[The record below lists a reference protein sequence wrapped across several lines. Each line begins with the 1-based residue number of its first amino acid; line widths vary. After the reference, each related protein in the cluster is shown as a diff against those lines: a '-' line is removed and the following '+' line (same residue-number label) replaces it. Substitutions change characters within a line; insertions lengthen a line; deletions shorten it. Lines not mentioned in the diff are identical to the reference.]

1 MSSWIEIIGFA
12 GSVLTVVTYLTR
24 RMVQLRMIA
33 IASSLC
39 FAVYG
44 TMIWRPPLIL
54 MEAVLLPLNGWRLY
68 QIAIEEA

>member
-1 MSSWIEIIGFA
+1 MNSWIEIIGFA
-12 GSVLTVVTYLTR
+12 GSILTVVTYLTR
-24 RMVQLRMIA
+24 RMVQLRMMA

-44 TMIWRPPLIL
+44 TMIGSPPLIL

-68 QIAIEEA
+68 QISMEDA

>member
-44 TMIWRPPLIL
+44 IMIWTPPLI
-54 MEAVLLPLNGWRLY
+54 
-68 QIAIEEA
+68 

>member
-12 GSVLTVVTYLTR
+12 CGVLTVVTYLTR
-24 RMVQLRMIA
+24 RMAQLCMMA

-44 TMIWRPPLIL
+44 TMIWSPPLIL
-54 MEAVLLPLNGWRLY
+54 MEAVLLPLTGGGSTRS
-68 QIAIEEA
+68 Q